1 MRRILAS
8 TIALTFGIG
17 TAVIAQE
24 GTRSAPAVTLGPP
37 TVALGPPRAAS
48 GVRPASFSEQRIARG
63 KWDDKVPLPP
73 GPTLP
78 SAPSGTTPLP
88 PPTPIPG
95 GTPMVVAP
103 LSDGMFSPSPLPGA
117 PCPTCQNG
125 GGAMV
130 GGPGVSGGAIADP
143 GLAPLPGGVFT
154 PGGPGFGCPYIFWG
168 RAEYLYWGVR
178 EQNLPALLIAGPA
191 GTVSVADGNLNGTST
206 VIGGTS
212 VGDQWRSG
220 FRVNA
225 GLWANQC
232 QNWGLEG
239 SYFFL
244 GQQTT
249 TFAAASN
256 GNPELGR
263 PFFDPIGANPP
274 VAGPG
279 AYAEVVAMNG
289 VAGVFQAQTSN
300 QLWGAD
306 LNVRKGLLLG
316 CRWRLDGLSGFR
328 YLNFEED
335 LRINEVNRQ
344 VGVTVPLAVVLNDNF
359 QVRNQFY
366 GGQTG
371 LVGEFKHGMWSV
383 DWFAKVA
390 LGTTNQDLRIN
401 GAQTVTL
408 GGVPVAAAS
417 SGLLAQATNSGNFSR
432 NEFSVVPE
440 VGVNLGWQVT
450 PHLRLFGGYNFL
462 YWTNVLRAGDQ
473 VDPVLNVNSTVGPP
487 ILQRVPTVPAR
498 PAVLFRDSDLWVQGV
513 NAGIQFTW

>member
-8 TIALTFGIG
+8 SVALTFGLG
-17 TAVIAQE
+17 TAVIAQD
-24 GTRSAPAVTLGPP
+24 GARPAPAVTLGPP
-37 TVALGPPRAAS
+37 TVALGAPRAAS
-48 GVRPASFSEQRIARG
+48 GVRPVSFSESRIVRA
-63 KWDDKVPLPP
+63 KADDKSPLPP
-73 GPTLP
+73 GPMLP
-78 SAPSGTTPLP
+78 NAGTTPLP
-88 PPTPIPG
+88 APTPLPG
-95 GTPMVVAP
+95 TGTPMVVAP
-103 LSDGMFSPSPLPGA
+103 ISGGMFSPSGMPGA
-117 PCPTCQNG
+117 PCASCQN

-130 GGPGVSGGAIADP
+130 GGPGVTEGIVADQNF
-143 GLAPLPGGVFT
+143 APLPGGVFA
-154 PGGPGFGCPYIFWG
+154 PGGPGTGCPYIFWG
-168 RAEYLYWGVR
+168 RAEYLYWGIR
-178 EQNLPALLIAGPA
+178 EQNLPALLVAGPA

-206 VIGGTS
+206 IVGATG

-225 GLWANQC
+225 GLWANEC

-244 GQQTT
+244 GKQTT
-249 TFAAASN
+249 SFGAASN

-274 VAGPG
+274 TAGPG
-279 AYAEVVAMNG
+279 LYAEVVAMNG

-306 LNVRKGLLLG
+306 INVRKGLLMG

-335 LRINEVNRQ
+335 LQISEINRQ
-344 VGVTVPLAVVLNDNF
+344 VGVTVPLAVVLTDSF
-359 QVRNQFY
+359 KVRNQFY

-390 LGTTNQDLRIN
+390 LGNTTQDLSIG
-401 GAQTVTL
+401 GAQTVSL
-408 GGVPVAAAS
+408 GGVPVAGAAA
-417 SGLLAQATNSGNFSR
+417 GLLAQGTNSGSFSR
-432 NEFSVVPE
+432 NEFSIVPE
-440 VGVNLGWQVT
+440 VGINLGWQAT
-450 PHLRLFGGYNFL
+450 PHLRLFAGYNFL

-473 VDPVLNVNSTVGPP
+473 IDPVLNVNSTVGPP

-498 PAVLFRDSDLWVQGV
+498 PAVLFRDTDLWVQGV